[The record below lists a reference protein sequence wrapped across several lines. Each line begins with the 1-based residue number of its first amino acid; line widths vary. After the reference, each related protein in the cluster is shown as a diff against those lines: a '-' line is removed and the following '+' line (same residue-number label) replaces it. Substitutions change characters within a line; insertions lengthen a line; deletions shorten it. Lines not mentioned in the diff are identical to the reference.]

1 MPALV
6 ANVDDIEDIVKYDA
20 ITVQDR
26 VEAKKYVVP
35 RTRKT
40 RTPDSKVK
48 NVETEEK
55 VQAESYIPGTMCKH
69 CVCVIYTYIYIYI
82 YIVEEGLDGHG
93 FHALCDHCLMIA

>member
-1 MPALV
+1 MFIFSACKVQWALYNRNVLSWSQTKLRMPALV
-6 ANVDDIEDIVKYDA
+6 ANVDDIEDIVKYDD
-20 ITVQDR
+20 ITLQDR

-55 VQAESYIPGTMCKH
+55 VQAESYIPGTMWNIY
-69 CVCVIYTYIYIYI
+69 CVC
-82 YIVEEGLDGHG
+82 
-93 FHALCDHCLMIA
+93 M